1 MSEQLREQL
10 SALMDGELDPDGA
23 RFLLRRIAADA
34 DLKRRWERQHLARAA
49 LRRQTALPLPADFA
63 ERVMAQVQ
71 SAPAPAMAGRWR
83 GALRLVAGGAI
94 AASVATAAL
103 MLAQPGPAPA
113 PALERAASTA
123 APAMPVAPRLPAGS
137 DTLLQS
143 RPMLGAQPA
152 SATLG
157 GDAAFGVDPRLQS
170 YLIRHYEAAG
180 ASGRGGMVPYVLLV
194 VPAGQGGAAEGRE
207 AAVPRR

>member
-1 MSEQLREQL
+1 MSEQLQEQL

-49 LRRQTALPLPADFA
+49 LRRQAALPLPAGFA

-71 SAPAPAMAGRWR
+71 AAPAPALAGRWR
-83 GALRLVAGGAI
+83 GALRVVAGGAI

-103 MLAQPGPAPA
+103 MLAQQGTAPAPA
-113 PALERAASTA
+113 PERAASA
-123 APAMPVAPRLPAGS
+123 AASEVAAAQRLPVGN

-157 GDAAFGVDPRLQS
+157 GEAAFGVDPRLQS
-170 YLIRHYEAAG
+170 YLIRHYEAVG
-180 ASGRGGMVPYVLLV
+180 ASGRGGVAPYVLLV
-194 VPAGQGGAAEGRE
+194 VPAGQGSAAEGRE